1 MDWLS
6 QNGFWVVIFVVFI
19 AAHLFGHGGHGGHGS
34 HGGGEE
40 RKRPR
45 EKDGSESQ
53 RPTRHQH

>member
-34 HGGGEE
+34 HGGGGE
-40 RKRPR
+40 RKQPR
-45 EKDGSESQ
+45 KKDGRES
-53 RPTRHQH
+53 